1 MNTKIND
8 DLINHLSEI
17 VYKYILSC
25 IFVIV
30 TADFFGDPIDLIIL
44 GICIAYVVETIVML
58 GDIWRSRK

>member
-30 TADFFGDPIDLIIL
+30 SAAFLNYPLEPIFI
-44 GICIAYVVETIVML
+44 GVCIAYLVESVVIIDE
-58 GDIWRSRK
+58 IWRRKQ